1 MRDSRGRQEEKGDR
15 RMKFAFILMGSGF
28 DSEKDRAAIHG
39 GEIQV
44 AGVTAMDVGED
55 CLLLL
60 QGGSRP
66 HIGCAVLAV
75 PRPSLKN
82 PEETSST
89 ASVLNVSG
97 HKDEYL
103 CRYLAEKTAARTGKV
118 TVCTGGFHTDHITEG
133 QIREVMDAMEEILA
147 SL

>member
-1 MRDSRGRQEEKGDR
+1 MSNLHRPAADASGLPEKAEKVIQKDLS
-15 RMKFAFILMGSGF
+15 FASMS
-28 DSEKDRAAIHG
+28 
-39 GEIQV
+39 
-44 AGVTAMDVGED
+44 VTVMDVGED

-66 HIGCAVLAV
+66 HIGCTVLAV

-103 CRYLAEKTAARTGKV
+103 CRYLAEKMAVAEYKKV
-118 TVCTGGFHTDHITEG
+118 ISE
-133 QIREVMDAMEEILA
+133 
-147 SL
+147 

>member
-1 MRDSRGRQEEKGDR
+1 MSNLHRPAADASGLPEKAEKVIQKDLS
-15 RMKFAFILMGSGF
+15 FASMS
-28 DSEKDRAAIHG
+28 
-39 GEIQV
+39 
-44 AGVTAMDVGED
+44 VTAMDVGED

-66 HIGCAVLAV
+66 HIGCTVLAV

-82 PEETSST
+82 PEEPSST

-118 TVCTGGFHTDHITEG
+118 TVCTGGFHTDHITDG
-133 QIREVMDAMEEILA
+133 QIREGMDAMEEILA